1 MGNVKMVNRQ
11 RTRERRTAR
20 ILLPRGPL
28 LFALQI
34 SHAPATHTS
43 SNKIIGSFLISGCC
57 DCDIPDCTAS
67 NYKETSHCTSTSVV
81 LGIPFFF
88 QRFGARNRSLK
99 IREIQ
104 SFRLKK
110 IYLHI
115 LSNSV
120 NMCLKKALIKHDNKS
135 HFAGAGFVVNNF

>member
-1 MGNVKMVNRQ
+1 MRLQ
-11 RTRERRTAR
+11 R
-20 ILLPRGPL
+20 ILVL
-28 LFALQI
+28 
-34 SHAPATHTS
+34 
-43 SNKIIGSFLISGCC
+43 IGSFLISGCC
-57 DCDIPDCTAS
+57 DCDISDCTAS

-88 QRFGARNRSLK
+88 LRFGAGNRSLQ

-120 NMCLKKALIKHDNKS
+120 NMCLK
-135 HFAGAGFVVNNF
+135 

>member
-1 MGNVKMVNRQ
+1 MGNKTMN
-11 RTRERRTAR
+11 TREKDRAHS
-20 ILLPRGPL
+20 LASLP
-28 LFALQI
+28 FI
-34 SHAPATHTS
+34 ICAPNFSCACNAFS
-43 SNKIIGSFLISGCC
+43 FLIGSFLISGCC

-88 QRFGARNRSLK
+88 QRFGARNRSLQ

-120 NMCLKKALIKHDNKS
+120 NMCLK
-135 HFAGAGFVVNNF
+135 

>member
-1 MGNVKMVNRQ
+1 MSNKTMN
-11 RTRERRTAR
+11 TREKDRAHSLASR
-20 ILLPRGPL
+20 PL

-81 LGIPFFF
+81 LGIAFFF
-88 QRFGARNRSLK
+88 SEVRS
-99 IREIQ
+99 
-104 SFRLKK
+104 KK
-110 IYLHI
+110 
-115 LSNSV
+115 S
-120 NMCLKKALIKHDNKS
+120 
-135 HFAGAGFVVNNF
+135 

>member
-1 MGNVKMVNRQ
+1 MRLQ
-11 RTRERRTAR
+11 R
-20 ILLPRGPL
+20 ILVL
-28 LFALQI
+28 
-34 SHAPATHTS
+34 
-43 SNKIIGSFLISGCC
+43 IGSFLISGCC

-67 NYKETSHCTSTSVV
+67 NYKETSRCTSTSIV

-88 QRFGARNRSLK
+88 QRFGARNRSLQ

-120 NMCLKKALIKHDNKS
+120 SMCLK
-135 HFAGAGFVVNNF
+135 

>member
-1 MGNVKMVNRQ
+1 MRLQ
-11 RTRERRTAR
+11 C
-20 ILLPRGPL
+20 ILVL
-28 LFALQI
+28 
-34 SHAPATHTS
+34 
-43 SNKIIGSFLISGCC
+43 IGSFLISGCC

-67 NYKETSHCTSTSVV
+67 NYKETSVV
-81 LGIPFFF
+81 LGIAFFF

-120 NMCLKKALIKHDNKS
+120 NICLK
-135 HFAGAGFVVNNF
+135 

>member
-1 MGNVKMVNRQ
+1 MIYQTALRVII
-11 RTRERRTAR
+11 RRLR
-20 ILLPRGPL
+20 IVLVLRLFWGLP
-28 LFALQI
+28 
-34 SHAPATHTS
+34 S
-43 SNKIIGSFLISGCC
+43 
-57 DCDIPDCTAS
+57 
-67 NYKETSHCTSTSVV
+67 
-81 LGIPFFF
+81 FF
-88 QRFGARNRSLK
+88 QRFGERNRSLK

-120 NMCLKKALIKHDNKS
+120 NMCLKKALIIHDNKS

>member
-1 MGNVKMVNRQ
+1 MRLQ
-11 RTRERRTAR
+11 RK
-20 ILLPRGPL
+20 LVL
-28 LFALQI
+28 
-34 SHAPATHTS
+34 
-43 SNKIIGSFLISGCC
+43 IGSFFISGCC

-67 NYKETSHCTSTSVV
+67 NYKETLHCTCTSVV
-81 LGIPFFF
+81 LGIAFFFF
-88 QRFGARNRSLK
+88 QKFGAGNCSLK

-120 NMCLKKALIKHDNKS
+120 NICLK
-135 HFAGAGFVVNNF
+135 

>member
-20 ILLPRGPL
+20 ILLPRGLYYLRSKFLMRLQRILVLIKL
-28 LFALQI
+28 LVHFLFPDAVIVIYQTALRV
-34 SHAPATHTS
+34 
-43 SNKIIGSFLISGCC
+43 IIRRLRIALVLRLFSGLFSFS
-57 DCDIPDCTAS
+57 
-67 NYKETSHCTSTSVV
+67 
-81 LGIPFFF
+81 

-120 NMCLKKALIKHDNKS
+120 NMCLKKTLIIHDNKS